1 MTNDVIHTALWVSDI
16 ESTLDFYV
24 DGLGLE
30 HNWEFTSDGVRN
42 VYVGGDHGEFQFK
55 SDVDGGGDA
64 AVGPCGGF
72 DHLAVGVDSTDET
85 FERLV
90 DHSDPPVATEPTT
103 MAEIDRRV
111 AFVEDP
117 DGYVV
122 ELVERL

>member
-1 MTNDVIHTALWVSDI
+1 MTNDIIHTALRVSDI
-16 ESTLDFYV
+16 DATVAFYV

-30 HNWEFTSDGVRN
+30 RNWEFTKDGVRN
-42 VYVGGDHGEFQFK
+42 VYVGGEHCDFQFK
-55 SDVDGGGDA
+55 YDPEGDDA
-64 AVGPCGGF
+64 TGPGGGF
-72 DHLAVGVDSTDET
+72 DHLAVGVDSTDEA

-90 DHSDPPVATEPTT
+90 DRSDPPVVTEPTT
-103 MAEIDRRV
+103 IERIDRRV

>member
-1 MTNDVIHTALWVSDI
+1 MSNDVIHTALWVSDI
-16 ESTLDFYV
+16 DETLDFYV

-30 HNWEFTSDGVRN
+30 RNWEFTSNGVRN
-42 VYVGGDHGEFQFK
+42 VYVGGEHGEFQFK
-55 SDVDGGGDA
+55 YDPEGDGQT
-64 AVGPCGGF
+64 GPGGGF

-90 DHSDPPVATEPTT
+90 DHSDPPVVTDPTT
-103 MAEIDRRV
+103 MTDIDRRV

-122 ELVERL
+122 ELVERV